1 MTRREKLRQ
10 ITIDEIKS
18 LARLQM
24 AEGGTASLS
33 LNAIAKQMGMSGP
46 ALYRYFESRDALIT
60 ALIVDAYQDLAD
72 ILEETA
78 ARFAGQPARECLL
91 EVLLSYRRWA
101 LDHPVDFQLIFGNP
115 IPGYQAKETVT
126 APTTGK
132 VFAPI
137 LRILEQAY
145 QQENRPYP
153 EFLESIPPDQ
163 LHIRMPQSLLDFQPS
178 LPEKVVYIGIVSW
191 YHMHGMIML
200 ELSNHIQPLVSDPAA
215 FYRFEIER
223 LINILAL

>member
-1 MTRREKLRQ
+1 MTRREKFRQ

-60 ALIVDAYQDLAD
+60 ALIVDAYQALAD
-72 ILEETA
+72 ALEETA
-78 ARFAGQPARECLL
+78 ARFDGQPARECLR

-115 IPGYQAKETVT
+115 IPGYQAEEKIT
-126 APTTGK
+126 APTAGK

-137 LRILEQAY
+137 LRILERVY
-145 QQENRPYP
+145 QQESRPYP
-153 EFLESIPPDQ
+153 DFLANIPPQ
-163 LHIRMPQSLLDFQPS
+163 VQIRLSTSLREFHPS
-178 LPEKVVYIGIVSW
+178 LPEKVVYIGTVGW
-191 YHMHGMIML
+191 YHIHGMIML
-200 ELSNHIQPLVSDPAA
+200 ELFNHIQPLVSDPGA
-215 FYRFEIER
+215 FYCFEIER
-223 LINILAL
+223 LMDSMNL

>member
-1 MTRREKLRQ
+1 MTRREKFRQ

-60 ALIVDAYQDLAD
+60 ALIVDAYQALAD
-72 ILEETA
+72 ALEETA
-78 ARFAGQPARECLL
+78 ARFAGQPARESLR

-115 IPGYQAKETVT
+115 IPGYQAEEKIT
-126 APTTGK
+126 APTAGK

-137 LRILEQAY
+137 LRILERVY
-145 QQENRPYP
+145 QQESRPYP
-153 EFLESIPPDQ
+153 DFLANIPSQVQIRLSTSLREF
-163 LHIRMPQSLLDFQPS
+163 HPS
-178 LPEKVVYIGIVSW
+178 LPEKVVYIGIVGW
-191 YHMHGMIML
+191 YHIHGMIML
-200 ELSNHIQPLVSDPAA
+200 ELFNHIQPLVSDPGA

-223 LINILAL
+223 LMDSMNL

>member
-1 MTRREKLRQ
+1 MTRREKFRQ

-46 ALYRYFESRDALIT
+46 ALYRYFESREALIT
-60 ALIVDAYQDLAD
+60 TLIVDAYQALAD
-72 ILEETA
+72 ALEETA
-78 ARFAGQPARECLL
+78 ARFAGQPARESLR

-115 IPGYQAKETVT
+115 IPGYQAEEKIT
-126 APTTGK
+126 APTAGK

-137 LRILEQAY
+137 LRILEGVY

-153 EFLESIPPDQ
+153 DFLAKIPNQVQIRLSTSLREF
-163 LHIRMPQSLLDFQPS
+163 HPS
-178 LPEKVVYIGIVSW
+178 LPEKVVYIGIVGW
-191 YHMHGMIML
+191 YHIHGMIML
-200 ELSNHIQPLVSDPAA
+200 ELFNHIQPLVSDPGA

-223 LINILAL
+223 LMDSMNL